1 MEWRG
6 REWRGGKGRAGQG
19 RVPDCLGGLSRV
31 GISSRSTRPWN
42 GQTPS
47 NNNVRPNSAH
57 HVERYFLISLHCFNI
72 RKTSMNAAGR
82 SRCCVSTT
90 VQLVMY
96 HH

>member
-1 MEWRG
+1 MAIEN
-6 REWRGGKGRAGQG
+6 KKVFFSKRA
-19 RVPDCLGGLSRV
+19 PFYHY
-31 GISSRSTRPWN
+31 
-42 GQTPS
+42 

-72 RKTSMNAAGR
+72 RKTSMNAAAP

>member
-1 MEWRG
+1 MAIEN
-6 REWRGGKGRAGQG
+6 KKIVFSKRA
-19 RVPDCLGGLSRV
+19 PFYHY
-31 GISSRSTRPWN
+31 
-42 GQTPS
+42 

-72 RKTSMNAAGR
+72 RKTSMNAAAP

-96 HH
+96 HHWVGDVPGQSLQLNSTQLNAS

>member
-1 MEWRG
+1 MAIENKKVFFSKRAPFYHYN
-6 REWRGGKGRAGQG
+6 KGEK
-19 RVPDCLGGLSRV
+19 
-31 GISSRSTRPWN
+31 
-42 GQTPS
+42 

-57 HVERYFLISLHCFNI
+57 HLERYFLISLHCFNI
-72 RKTSMNAAGR
+72 RKTSMNAAAP